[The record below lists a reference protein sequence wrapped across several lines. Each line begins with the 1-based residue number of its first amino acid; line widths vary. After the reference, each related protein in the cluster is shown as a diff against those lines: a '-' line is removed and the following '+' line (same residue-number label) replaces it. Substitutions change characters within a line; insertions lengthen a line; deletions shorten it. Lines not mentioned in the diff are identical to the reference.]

1 MNDLWSLPDL
11 DAATES
17 ILLNFLQA
25 DLALCFT
32 FADRLNSELRMGN
45 WDAARK
51 VLAEAEKGHATIA
64 RFLPRVTDVKCRN
77 EIKRELNRLRTTLE
91 SARRELLQ
99 R

>member
-1 MNDLWSLPDL
+1 MNDLWNLPDL

-51 VLAEAEKGHATIA
+51 VLAEAEKGHAAIA
-64 RFLPRVTDVKCRN
+64 RFLPRVTDVEPRN
-77 EIKRELNRLRTTLE
+77 EIKRRMNYLRTILN

-99 R
+99 K

>member
-1 MNDLWSLPDL
+1 MWNLPNL
-11 DAATES
+11 GAATES

-32 FADRLNSELRMGN
+32 FADRLKSELRMGN

-51 VLAEAEKGHATIA
+51 VLALAEKGHATIA
-64 RFLPRVTDVKCRN
+64 RFLPRVIDVKCRN
-77 EIKRELNRLRTTLE
+77 KIKRELNDLHTILD
-91 SARRELLQ
+91 SARSELLQ